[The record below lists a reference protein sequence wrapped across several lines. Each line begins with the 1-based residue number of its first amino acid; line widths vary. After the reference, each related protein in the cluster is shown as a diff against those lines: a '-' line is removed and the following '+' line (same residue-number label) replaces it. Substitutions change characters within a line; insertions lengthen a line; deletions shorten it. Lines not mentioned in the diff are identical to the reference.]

1 MQDNAGLMIS
11 RALQVAR
18 TEPCGPVY
26 LTLPREVSL
35 HKING
40 AKFPTMAAARRGEA
54 RRARR
59 RRHPRDRARGW

>member
-1 MQDNAGLMIS
+1 MIS

-35 HKING
+35 HKIKG
-40 AKFPTMAAARRGEA
+40 AK
-54 RRARR
+54 
-59 RRHPRDRARGW
+59 W

>member
-1 MQDNAGLMIS
+1 
-11 RALQVAR
+11 VAR

-40 AKFPTMAAARRGEA
+40 ARFPTMDQLGVARAAAPHAPGLRAIAARRV
-54 RRARR
+54 
-59 RRHPRDRARGW
+59 